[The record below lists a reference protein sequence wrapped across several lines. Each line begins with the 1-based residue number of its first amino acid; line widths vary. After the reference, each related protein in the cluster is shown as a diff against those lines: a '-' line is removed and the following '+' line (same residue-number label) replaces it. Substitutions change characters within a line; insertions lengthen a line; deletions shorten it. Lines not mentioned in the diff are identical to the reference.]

1 MILVDSSLW
10 IELLRGDPSD
20 DLRTLL
26 RQRADELA
34 TTGPIV
40 MEMLAG
46 SGNVDRHEQML
57 AALIQRPVDPH
68 LDYPHA
74 AAIYRA
80 ARAGGV
86 TIRSLNDCLIA
97 AVALRFG
104 DTVAHREADFDH
116 IAAVTG
122 LPTIRA

>member
-10 IELLRGDPSD
+10 VELLRGSPSD
-20 DLRTLL
+20 DFRALL
-26 RQRADELA
+26 RQRVDELA

-40 MEMLAG
+40 MEILAG
-46 SGNVDRHEQML
+46 SRRVDQHEQML
-57 AALIQRPVDPH
+57 AALVQRPVDPH

-80 ARAGGV
+80 SRAAGT

-104 DTVAHREADFDH
+104 DTVAHRDADFDH
-116 IAAVTG
+116 IADVTG
-122 LPTIRA
+122 LPMIRA

>member
-10 IELLRGDPSD
+10 IQLLRGNPSN
-20 DLRTLL
+20 DLRSLL
-26 RQRADELA
+26 RQRVDELA
-34 TTGPIV
+34 TTGPIM
-40 MEMLAG
+40 MEILAG
-46 SGNVDRHEQML
+46 SASVDQHEQML
-57 AALIQRPVDPH
+57 SALIQRPVDPH

-80 ARAGGV
+80 SRAAGA

-104 DTVAHREADFDH
+104 DTVAHRDADFDH
-116 IAAVTG
+116 IAAVTA
-122 LPTIRA
+122 LQTIRA

>member
-10 IELLRGDPSD
+10 IQLLRGNPSN
-20 DLRTLL
+20 DLRSLL

-40 MEMLAG
+40 MEILAG
-46 SGNVDRHEQML
+46 SRRVDHHEQML

-68 LDYPHA
+68 VDYPHA

-80 ARAGGV
+80 ARAAGV

-104 DTVAHREADFDH
+104 DTVAHRDTDFDH
-116 IAAVTG
+116 IATVTD

>member
-10 IELLRGDPSD
+10 IQLLRGKPSD
-20 DLRTLL
+20 DLVELVRE
-26 RQRADELA
+26 RADELA

-40 MEMLAG
+40 MEILAG
-46 SGNVDRHEQML
+46 SRHVDRHEQML

-68 LDYPHA
+68 LDYAHA
-74 AAIYRA
+74 AAVYRA
-80 ARAGGV
+80 SRAAGV

-104 DTVAHREADFDH
+104 DTVAHCDADFDH

-122 LPTIRA
+122 LQTIRA